1 MKIRTSFYVQLGIFV
16 ISLVI
21 GVYYALILP
30 GRVPTHWDIH
40 GQADQYGGK
49 WFAICFGPCM
59 ILFDLLLMFVLP
71 RISPK
76 NFEIE
81 QFYNT
86 FAYAMVLMS
95 ALMLYLSIMI
105 LRATQLAPIDLNR
118 GMMAGLFI
126 FFALLGNVLGKVRRN
141 FFIGVRIPWTIA
153 SEPTWDATHRLAG
166 RLWFVGGLIG
176 AVLALMGVPMAV
188 SITFLLVIALYP
200 VLASYFIYQK
210 LG

>member
-1 MKIRTSFYVQLGIFV
+1 
-16 ISLVI
+16 
-21 GVYYALILP
+21 
-30 GRVPTHWDIH
+30 
-40 GQADQYGGK
+40 
-49 WFAICFGPCM
+49 
-59 ILFDLLLMFVLP
+59 
-71 RISPK
+71 
-76 NFEIE
+76 
-81 QFYNT
+81 
-86 FAYAMVLMS
+86 
-95 ALMLYLSIMI
+95 
-105 LRATQLAPIDLNR
+105 
-118 GMMAGLFI
+118 
-126 FFALLGNVLGKVRRN
+126 VLGKVRRN